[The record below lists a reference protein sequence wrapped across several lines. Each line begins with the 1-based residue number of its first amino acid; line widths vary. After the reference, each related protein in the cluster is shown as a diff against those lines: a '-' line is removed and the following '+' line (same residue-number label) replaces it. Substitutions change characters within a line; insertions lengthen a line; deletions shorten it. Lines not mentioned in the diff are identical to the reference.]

1 MRLVRIP
8 GWLLFVAFVVVPLVE
23 VFVLVQ
29 VGQVIGPWWTILL
42 LIGASVL
49 GAWLIKREGS
59 RSWAALRDALQTG
72 RMPARELADATLI
85 LIGGTLML
93 TPGFVSDV
101 LGVLLILP
109 FTRPIA
115 RGMLTRIV
123 ATRLLGPL
131 GVVHRPAAPGTHDA
145 PARAPTRGPW
155 SGAKWSTTESS
166 ATERSGDLA
175 LLGVGAVQVRR
186 ADLTATEQ
194 LETLLE
200 DVLEL
205 LLRSP
210 LQEHVPVRAG
220 GLLGLLLGLDARRA
234 ECLRPTARALPDG
247 RDVRLDGH
255 RDLELVTLLAAVS
268 DLLSGRELDPALVL
282 ETLAAEPCAT

>member
-1 MRLVRIP
+1 MKLVRIP

-131 GVVHRPAAPGTHDA
+131 G
-145 PARAPTRGPW
+145 GP
-155 SGAKWSTTESS
+155 
-166 ATERSGDLA
+166 
-175 LLGVGAVQVRR
+175 
-186 ADLTATEQ
+186 
-194 LETLLE
+194 
-200 DVLEL
+200 
-205 LLRSP
+205 P
-210 LQEHVPVRAG
+210 AG
-220 GLLGLLLGLDARRA
+220 GPRDARR
-234 ECLRPTARALPDG
+234 PGPGPDEG
-247 RDVRLDGH
+247 PVVRGEVVD
-255 RDLELVTLLAAVS
+255 D
-268 DLLSGRELDPALVL
+268 
-282 ETLAAEPCAT
+282 